1 VEQPLFGGN
10 TNERVVRLGDTVR
23 RPAGPW
29 TPAIHAVLA
38 HLAEQGYRGAPRAH
52 GLDEQGREILDY
64 IEGEVVWPDHFDL
77 VESDAALAGV
87 VASIRGFHDAAATF
101 SGVERFTWSDRGAD
115 PRGPREILC
124 HNDLAPWNLI
134 HVQPGSWAFI
144 DWDLAAPGRCSW
156 DLAWALLSFVP
167 LMPENDPGD
176 QRVVERIRLFRDT
189 YGAAEFPTDVL
200 AVAVERCEHKAER
213 IDRLGAA
220 GEEPYAR
227 LLAEGHG
234 QLWHAATAHIA
245 AHARTWQPAFT
256 E

>member
-10 TNERVVRLGDTVR
+10 TNERVVRLGDTVGGR
-23 RPAGPW
+23 
-29 TPAIHAVLA
+29 
-38 HLAEQGYRGAPRAH
+38 RAH
-52 GLDEQGREILDY
+52 GRRPFTPSWPILPSRG
-64 IEGEVVWPDHFDL
+64 I
-77 VESDAALAGV
+77 AALLARTVSTSKAARFLTTSRVRSSGPTTSISSSPMRRSRGSSPRSEV
-87 VASIRGFHDAAATF
+87 STTPRRLLVASSDSRGQI
-101 SGVERFTWSDRGAD
+101 EAD